1 MSFINNSFRES
12 LVTKLSNEAEDLLEW
27 NILKKQLS
35 AFSSTGMGKKAILDL
50 QIPKSL
56 DEIKNLLRETIEIN
70 NLEKEN
76 DHSLDFKGVFDIKKN
91 IKICSKGGIINSIE
105 LLEIADTIA
114 STVRLKKILL
124 IMI

>member
-1 MSFINNSFRES
+1 MSFINNSVRES

-35 AFSSTGMGKKAILDL
+35 SFSSTGMGKKAILDL

-76 DHSLDFKGVFDIKKN
+76 DHSLDFKGVFDIKKKYKN
-91 IKICSKGGIINSIE
+91 LC
-105 LLEIADTIA
+105 
-114 STVRLKKILL
+114 
-124 IMI
+124 